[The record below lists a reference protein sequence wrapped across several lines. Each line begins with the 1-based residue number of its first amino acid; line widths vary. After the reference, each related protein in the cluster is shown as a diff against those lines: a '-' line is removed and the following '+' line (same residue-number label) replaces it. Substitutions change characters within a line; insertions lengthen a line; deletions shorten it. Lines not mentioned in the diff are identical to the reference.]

1 MTIYNEMRAAA
12 ERVFNEGVNAPAG
25 IYSLAELAKVG
36 TTCKTA
42 PAGVYFR
49 EEYNADKLFYI
60 NVDGFEC
67 SYPARRAFLLAYK
80 FERLAKV
87 GTKARAVFQ
96 RADEHGEA
104 VAMFTVDAVLCDS
117 LAACEDPRKG
127 CHPQLQGVYID
138 LAAGLACCCD
148 SFALNV
154 SRLVDAQVFNAD
166 ALTFGGVILSRAF
179 IKAAKGCE
187 VSIYQEGGTLCAV
200 ASNGA
205 SCHEIPER
213 YPNYKSVFSHV
224 DESAPVRFAISI
236 RGLKKT
242 AAAVA
247 KAAGCE
253 FVCVSGYNGDNF
265 ITISAQ
271 GDGGEITHR
280 VALAERLAA
289 TFAAACS
296 AVRLKNINNAADT
309 LYIAQNE
316 SMVFAGAKCVAMI
329 APCDKKEIL
338 TTTATAA
345 DNETTQLECNY
356 NAFAAFAAPVE
367 DVTEDSDNAEHVAP
381 VEDVTEDNDN
391 AEHVAPVEDVTE
403 DNDNAE
409 HVAPVE
415 DVTEGNDNAEHV
427 APVEDVTEGSDNA
440 GHVAPVEDV
449 TEGGDNAGHVAPVE
463 DATEG
468 GDNAGHVAPRR
479 IWSDWLK
486 VAAVLL
492 LAFVIRSVSTSD
504 SNAAA
509 PSTNSRA
516 AVVDVEPLQA
526 VEILDTLD
534 VAPSAPADSIQAT
547 EGDDNADTLD
557 VALAAPADSIQATE
571 GSDNADTL
579 DIAPA
584 APADSIQATEGSDNA
599 DTLDVAPAAPADSI
613 QATEGSDNA
622 DTLDIA
628 PAAPVDSI
636 QTTEGSDNAEH
647 VAPVAHDNIEPAQG
661 ATPAAPLVLI
671 L

>member
-1 MTIYNEMRAAA
+1 MNMEKNIYIYNEMRAAA
-12 ERVFNEGVNAPAG
+12 ERVFNEGICAPAG

-42 PAGVYFR
+42 PKGVYFR
-49 EEYNADKLFYI
+49 KEYNADELIKI

-67 SYPARRAFLLAYK
+67 SYPARWAFALAYK
-80 FERLAKV
+80 FERLAEI
-87 GTKARAVFQ
+87 GTKARAIFQ
-96 RADEHGEA
+96 RVEDHGEA
-104 VAMFTVDAVLCDS
+104 VAVFTVDAVLCDS

-148 SFALNV
+148 SYALNV

-179 IKAAKGCE
+179 IRAAKGCE
-187 VSIYQEGGTLCAV
+187 VSIYKESGTLCAV

-224 DESAPVRFAISI
+224 DESAPVRFAKSI

-271 GDGGEITHR
+271 GDGGEITRR
-280 VALAERLAA
+280 VALAEHLAA

-296 AVRLKNINNAADT
+296 AVRLKTINNAANT

-316 SMVFAGAKCVAMI
+316 SMEFAGAKCVAMI
-329 APCDKKEIL
+329 APCDKNEIL
-338 TTTATAA
+338 TATATAA
-345 DNETTQLECNY
+345 DNEKTQLECNY
-356 NAFAAFAAPVE
+356 NAFAAFVAPVE
-367 DVTEDSDNAEHVAP
+367 DVTEDSDNAAAVAPVEDATENSDNAAAVATVEDATEDSDNAAAVATVEDATEDSDNAEHVAP
-381 VEDVTEDNDN
+381 VEDATEGSDN
-391 AEHVAPVEDVTE
+391 AEHVAPVEDATE
-403 DNDNAE
+403 GSDNAE
-409 HVAPVE
+409 HVAP
-415 DVTEGNDNAEHV
+415 
-427 APVEDVTEGSDNA
+427 
-440 GHVAPVEDV
+440 
-449 TEGGDNAGHVAPVE
+449 
-463 DATEG
+463 
-468 GDNAGHVAPRR
+468 RR
-479 IWSDWLK
+479 VWIDWLK

-492 LAFVIRSVSTSD
+492 LAVVIRSVSTSD

-516 AVVDVEPLQA
+516 AVVDVEPLQV

-534 VAPSAPADSIQAT
+534 VAPAAPVDSIQAT
-547 EGDDNADTLD
+547 ENTDNADTLD
-557 VALAAPADSIQATE
+557 VAPVAPVDNIQATEGDGNADTLDVAPVAPADSIQATE

-584 APADSIQATEGSDNA
+584 APADSIQATEGD
-599 DTLDVAPAAPADSI
+599 
-613 QATEGSDNA
+613 
-622 DTLDIA
+622 
-628 PAAPVDSI
+628 
-636 QTTEGSDNAEH
+636 DNAEH

-661 ATPAAPLVLI
+661 ATPALPLVLI

>member
-1 MTIYNEMRAAA
+1 MEKEMTIYNEMRAAA

-25 IYSLAELAKVG
+25 VYSLSELAKVG

-67 SYPARRAFLLAYK
+67 SYPARQAFALAYK

-87 GTKARAVFQ
+87 GTKGRAVFQ

-104 VAMFTVDAVLCDS
+104 VAVFTVDALLCDN

-166 ALTFGGVILSRAF
+166 AFTFGGVTLNRAF
-179 IKAAKGCE
+179 IKNAKGCE
-187 VSIYQEGGTLCAV
+187 VSIYKEGGTLCAV

-224 DESAPVRFAISI
+224 DESAPVRFIKNI
-236 RGLKKT
+236 CGLKRT

-253 FVCVSGYNGDNF
+253 FICISGYNGDNF

-271 GDGGEITHR
+271 GDGGEFTRR

-289 TFAAACS
+289 TFAVACS
-296 AVRLKNINNAADT
+296 AVRLKTINNAADT

-316 SMVFAGAKCVAMI
+316 SMVFAGAKSVAMI

-367 DVTEDSDNAEHVAP
+367 DVTEDNDSAEHLAP
-381 VEDVTEDNDN
+381 VEDVTEDSDN

-427 APVEDVTEGSDNA
+427 AP
-440 GHVAPVEDV
+440 
-449 TEGGDNAGHVAPVE
+449 
-463 DATEG
+463 
-468 GDNAGHVAPRR
+468 RLF
-479 IWSDWLK
+479 WLDWLK

-516 AVVDVEPLQA
+516 AVVDVKPLQA

-534 VAPSAPADSIQAT
+534 VAPVAPTDSIQATEGNSEADTLDVAPVAPADSIQAT
-547 EGDDNADTLD
+547 EDT
-557 VALAAPADSIQATE
+557 
-571 GSDNADTL
+571 DNADTL
-579 DIAPA
+579 DIAPV
-584 APADSIQATEGSDNA
+584 APADSIQTTESDNA
-599 DTLDVAPAAPADSI
+599 DTLNVAPV
-613 QATEGSDNA
+613 
-622 DTLDIA
+622 
-628 PAAPVDSI
+628 APVDSI
-636 QTTEGSDNAEH
+636 QTTEGDNADTLN
-647 VAPVAHDNIEPAQG
+647 VAPVAPVHP
-661 ATPAAPLVLI
+661 I

>member
-1 MTIYNEMRAAA
+1 MEKEMTIYNEMRAAA

-25 IYSLAELAKVG
+25 VYSLAELAKVG

-42 PAGVYFR
+42 PAGVSFR
-49 EEYNADKLFYI
+49 EEYNADEIIII
-60 NVDGFEC
+60 NIDGFEC
-67 SYPARRAFLLAYK
+67 SYPAHRAFALAYK

-87 GTKARAVFQ
+87 GTKARAAFQ
-96 RADEHGEA
+96 RVEDHGEPVA
-104 VAMFTVDAVLCDS
+104 VFTVDNILCDS

-127 CHPQLQGVYID
+127 CRPQMQGVYID
-138 LAAGLACCCD
+138 FAAGLACCCD
-148 SFALNV
+148 GYALNA

-166 ALTFGGVILSRAF
+166 ALAFGGVILSRAF
-179 IKAAKGCE
+179 IKGAKGCE
-187 VSIYQEGGTLCAV
+187 VSIYKDGATLRAV

-213 YPNYKSVFSHV
+213 YPNYKNVFSHV
-224 DESAPVRFAISI
+224 DESAPVRFTKNI
-236 RGLKKT
+236 RELKKT

-247 KAAGCE
+247 KAAGRE
-253 FVCVSGYNGDNF
+253 YVCMSGYSGDDF
-265 ITISAQ
+265 IVISAQ
-271 GDGGEITHR
+271 GDGGEITRR

-289 TFAAACS
+289 TFAVACS
-296 AVRLKNINNAADT
+296 AVLLKTINNAADT
-309 LYIAQNE
+309 LYIAQDD
-316 SMVFAGAKCVAMI
+316 SLIFMGAKCVALL
-329 APCDKKEIL
+329 APCDGGEVM
-338 TTTATAA
+338 TATATAA
-345 DNETTQLECNY
+345 EKVKTNHEYNY
-356 NAFAAFAAPVE
+356 NVFTDFAG
-367 DVTEDSDNAEHVAP
+367 HVAP
-381 VEDVTEDNDN
+381 VEDVTEDN
-391 AEHVAPVEDVTE
+391 
-403 DNDNAE
+403 
-409 HVAPVE
+409 
-415 DVTEGNDNAEHV
+415 
-427 APVEDVTEGSDNA
+427 DNA

-492 LAFVIRSVSTSD
+492 LAFVIRAVSTNE
-504 SNAAA
+504 SN
-509 PSTNSRA
+509 A

-584 APADSIQATEGSDNA
+584 AP
-599 DTLDVAPAAPADSI
+599 
-613 QATEGSDNA
+613 
-622 DTLDIA
+622 
-628 PAAPVDSI
+628 VDSI

>member
-1 MTIYNEMRAAA
+1 MEKNLSIYNEMRAAA
-12 ERVFNEGVNAPAG
+12 ERVFNEGINAPAG

-49 EEYNADKLFYI
+49 EDYKADELINI

-67 SYPARRAFLLAYK
+67 SYPACKAFELAYK

-87 GTKARAVFQ
+87 GAKERAVFQ
-96 RADEHGEA
+96 RAEDHGEA
-104 VAMFTVDAVLCDS
+104 VAVFTVDALLCDS

-138 LAAGLACCCD
+138 LTAGLACCCD

-166 ALTFGGVILSRAF
+166 TLTDGGVILSRAF
-179 IKAAKGCE
+179 IKGAKGCE
-187 VSIYQEGGTLCAV
+187 VSIYKDGATLCAV

-224 DESAPVRFAISI
+224 DESAPVRFVKSI

-265 ITISAQ
+265 ITVSAQ
-271 GDGGEITHR
+271 GDGGEIKQR

-289 TFAAACS
+289 TFAVACS
-296 AVRLKNINNAADT
+296 PIRLKTINNAADT
-309 LYIAQNE
+309 LYIAQND
-316 SMVFAGAKCVAMI
+316 SLVFAGAKSVAMI

-345 DNETTQLECNY
+345 DNEKTQLECNY

-367 DVTEDSDNAEHVAP
+367 DVTEDNDNTEHVAP
-381 VEDVTEDNDN
+381 VEDVTEDSDN
-391 AEHVAPVEDVTE
+391 AEHVAP
-403 DNDNAE
+403 
-409 HVAPVE
+409 
-415 DVTEGNDNAEHV
+415 
-427 APVEDVTEGSDNA
+427 
-440 GHVAPVEDV
+440 
-449 TEGGDNAGHVAPVE
+449 
-463 DATEG
+463 
-468 GDNAGHVAPRR
+468 RR
-479 IWSDWLK
+479 VWLDWLK

-492 LAFVIRSVSTSD
+492 LAFVLRSVSTND

-509 PSTNSRA
+509 PSMNSRA

-526 VEILDTLD
+526 VEI
-534 VAPSAPADSIQAT
+534 I
-547 EGDDNADTLD
+547 
-557 VALAAPADSIQATE
+557 
-571 GSDNADTL
+571 DTL

-584 APADSIQATEGSDNA
+584 VSSDSIQTTEGDNA
-599 DTLDVAPAAPADSI
+599 DTLDVAP
-613 QATEGSDNA
+613 
-622 DTLDIA
+622 
-628 PAAPVDSI
+628 
-636 QTTEGSDNAEH
+636 
-647 VAPVAHDNIEPAQG
+647 VAPVHP
-661 ATPAAPLVLI
+661 I

>member
-1 MTIYNEMRAAA
+1 MEKEMTIYNEMRAAA

-49 EEYNADKLFYI
+49 EEY
-60 NVDGFEC
+60 
-67 SYPARRAFLLAYK
+67 
-80 FERLAKV
+80 
-87 GTKARAVFQ
+87 
-96 RADEHGEA
+96 
-104 VAMFTVDAVLCDS
+104 
-117 LAACEDPRKG
+117 
-127 CHPQLQGVYID
+127 
-138 LAAGLACCCD
+138 
-148 SFALNV
+148 
-154 SRLVDAQVFNAD
+154 NAD

-271 GDGGEITHR
+271 GDGGEITRR

-391 AEHVAPVEDVTE
+391 AEHVAP
-403 DNDNAE
+403 A
-409 HVAPVE
+409 E
-415 DVTEGNDNAEHV
+415 DVTEGNDNAEHG
-427 APVEDVTEGSDNA
+427 APVEDV
-440 GHVAPVEDV
+440 
-449 TEGGDNAGHVAPVE
+449 
-463 DATEG
+463 
-468 GDNAGHVAPRR
+468 
-479 IWSDWLK
+479 
-486 VAAVLL
+486 
-492 LAFVIRSVSTSD
+492 
-504 SNAAA
+504 
-509 PSTNSRA
+509 
-516 AVVDVEPLQA
+516 
-526 VEILDTLD
+526 
-534 VAPSAPADSIQAT
+534 
-547 EGDDNADTLD
+547 
-557 VALAAPADSIQATE
+557 
-571 GSDNADTL
+571 
-579 DIAPA
+579 
-584 APADSIQATEGSDNA
+584 
-599 DTLDVAPAAPADSI
+599 
-613 QATEGSDNA
+613 
-622 DTLDIA
+622 
-628 PAAPVDSI
+628 
-636 QTTEGSDNAEH
+636 TEGSDNAEH

>member
-1 MTIYNEMRAAA
+1 MEKNIYIYNEMRTAA
-12 ERVFNEGVNAPAG
+12 ERVFNDGVNAPAG

-49 EEYNADKLFYI
+49 KEYDADELI
-60 NVDGFEC
+60 NINIDGFEC
-67 SYPARRAFLLAYK
+67 SYPARLAFVLAYK

-87 GTKARAVFQ
+87 GTKARAAFQ
-96 RADEHGEA
+96 RVEDHGEPVA
-104 VAMFTVDAVLCDS
+104 VFTVDNILCDS

-127 CHPQLQGVYID
+127 CRPQMQGVFID
-138 LAAGLACCCD
+138 VAAGLACCCD
-148 SFALNV
+148 GYALNA

-166 ALTFGGVILSRAF
+166 ALAFGGVILSRAL
-179 IKAAKGCE
+179 IKGAKGCE
-187 VSIYQEGGTLCAV
+187 VSIYKDGATLRAV

-213 YPNYKSVFSHV
+213 YPNYKRVFSLV
-224 DESAPVRFAISI
+224 DESAPVQFKKSI
-236 RGLKKT
+236 RELKKT

-253 FVCVSGYNGDNF
+253 YVCMSGYSGNDF
-265 ITISAQ
+265 IVISAQ
-271 GDGGEITHR
+271 GDGGEITRR

-289 TFAAACS
+289 TFAVVCS
-296 AVRLKNINNAADT
+296 AVLLKTINNAADT
-309 LYIAQNE
+309 LYIAKDD
-316 SMVFAGAKCVAMI
+316 SLIFIGAKCVALH
-329 APCDKKEIL
+329 APCDGGEVM
-338 TTTATAA
+338 TATATAA
-345 DNETTQLECNY
+345 EKVKTNHEYNY
-356 NAFAAFAAPVE
+356 NVFAAFA
-367 DVTEDSDNAEHVAP
+367 
-381 VEDVTEDNDN
+381 
-391 AEHVAPVEDVTE
+391 
-403 DNDNAE
+403 
-409 HVAPVE
+409 
-415 DVTEGNDNAEHV
+415 GHV

-449 TEGGDNAGHVAPVE
+449 TEDSDNTGHVAPVEDVTEDNDNAGHVAPVE
-463 DATEG
+463 DMTE
-468 GDNAGHVAPRR
+468 DSDSAGHVAPRR
-479 IWSDWLK
+479 FWINWLK

-492 LAFVIRSVSTSD
+492 LAFVIRAVSTNE

-534 VAPSAPADSIQAT
+534 
-547 EGDDNADTLD
+547 
-557 VALAAPADSIQATE
+557 
-571 GSDNADTL
+571 
-579 DIAPA
+579 IAPA
-584 APADSIQATEGSDNA
+584 AP
-599 DTLDVAPAAPADSI
+599 VDSI

-636 QTTEGSDNAEH
+636 QATEGDGNADTLDVAPVAPADSIQTTEGDDNADTLDVAPVAPADSIQATEGSDSADTLD
-647 VAPVAHDNIEPAQG
+647 VAPVAPADSIQATEGNDNADTLDIA
-661 ATPAAPLVLI
+661 PAAPVDSIQATEGSGNADTLDVAPVTPDNTNQMQGTTAAAPLALI

>member
-1 MTIYNEMRAAA
+1 MEKEMTIYNEMRAAA
-12 ERVFNEGVNAPAG
+12 ERVFNEGICAPAG

-42 PAGVYFR
+42 PAGVFFR
-49 EEYNADKLFYI
+49 KEYHADKLINI

-80 FERLAKV
+80 FERLAEV

-104 VAMFTVDAVLCDS
+104 VAVFTVDALLCDN

-138 LAAGLACCCD
+138 FAAGLACCCD
-148 SFALNV
+148 SFALNI

-166 ALTFGGVILSRAF
+166 ALTDDGVILSRAF
-179 IKAAKGCE
+179 LKNAKGCE
-187 VSIYQEGGTLCAV
+187 VSIYIEGGTLCAV

-205 SCHEIPER
+205 SCHEIRER

-224 DESAPVRFAISI
+224 DESAPVRFAKSI

-253 FVCVSGYNGDNF
+253 YVCLSGYNGDNF

-271 GDGGEITHR
+271 GDGGEITRR
-280 VALAERLAA
+280 VALAEYLAA

-296 AVRLKNINNAADT
+296 AVRLKTINNAADT

-367 DVTEDSDNAEHVAP
+367 DVTEDNDSAEHLAPVEDVTEDSDNAEHIAPVEDVTEDSDNAEHVAP
-381 VEDVTEDNDN
+381 VEDVTEDSDN

-403 DNDNAE
+403 DSDNAE

-415 DVTEGNDNAEHV
+415 DVTEDSDNAEHV
-427 APVEDVTEGSDNA
+427 AP
-440 GHVAPVEDV
+440 
-449 TEGGDNAGHVAPVE
+449 
-463 DATEG
+463 
-468 GDNAGHVAPRR
+468 RR
-479 IWSDWLK
+479 VWLDWLK

-492 LAFVIRSVSTSD
+492 FAVVIRSVSTSD

-516 AVVDVEPLQA
+516 AVVDVKPLQA

-534 VAPSAPADSIQAT
+534 VAPVAPADSIQTTEGDNADTLNVAPVAPVDSIQAT
-547 EGDDNADTLD
+547 EGDNTDTL
-557 VALAAPADSIQATE
+557 
-571 GSDNADTL
+571 N
-579 DIAPA
+579 
-584 APADSIQATEGSDNA
+584 
-599 DTLDVAPAAPADSI
+599 VAPV
-613 QATEGSDNA
+613 
-622 DTLDIA
+622 
-628 PAAPVDSI
+628 APVDSI
-636 QTTEGSDNAEH
+636 QTTEGDNADTLN
-647 VAPVAHDNIEPAQG
+647 VAPVAPVHP
-661 ATPAAPLVLI
+661 I

>member
-1 MTIYNEMRAAA
+1 MEKNISIYNEMRAAA
-12 ERVFNEGVNAPAG
+12 ECVFNEGLCAPAG

-67 SYPARRAFLLAYK
+67 SYPARRAFALAYK

-104 VAMFTVDAVLCDS
+104 VAIFTVDAVLCDS

-187 VSIYQEGGTLCAV
+187 LSIYKEGGTLCAV

-224 DESAPVRFAISI
+224 DESAPVRFAKSI

-253 FVCVSGYNGDNF
+253 YVCLSGYNGDNF

-271 GDGGEITHR
+271 GDGGEITRR

-296 AVRLKNINNAADT
+296 AVRLKTINNAADT
-309 LYIAQNE
+309 LYIAQND
-316 SMVFAGAKCVAMI
+316 SLVFAGAKCVAMI

-381 VEDVTEDNDN
+381 VEDVTEDSDN
-391 AEHVAPVEDVTE
+391 AEHVAP
-403 DNDNAE
+403 
-409 HVAPVE
+409 
-415 DVTEGNDNAEHV
+415 
-427 APVEDVTEGSDNA
+427 
-440 GHVAPVEDV
+440 
-449 TEGGDNAGHVAPVE
+449 
-463 DATEG
+463 
-468 GDNAGHVAPRR
+468 RR
-479 IWSDWLK
+479 VWLDWLK

-492 LAFVIRSVSTSD
+492 FAVVIRSVSTSD

-516 AVVDVEPLQA
+516 AVVDVKPLQA

-534 VAPSAPADSIQAT
+534 VAPVAPADSIQAT
-547 EGDDNADTLD
+547 EDT
-557 VALAAPADSIQATE
+557 
-571 GSDNADTL
+571 DNADTL
-579 DIAPA
+579 DIAPV
-584 APADSIQATEGSDNA
+584 APADSIQTTGGDNA
-599 DTLDVAPAAPADSI
+599 DTLNVAPV
-613 QATEGSDNA
+613 
-622 DTLDIA
+622 
-628 PAAPVDSI
+628 APVDSI
-636 QTTEGSDNAEH
+636 QTTEGDNADTLN
-647 VAPVAHDNIEPAQG
+647 VAPVAPVHP
-661 ATPAAPLVLI
+661 I